1 MIIKAIKDAVKV
13 FPGRIKLLVTIAFG
27 VRIVA
32 NVLDI
37 AGTILMALLV
47 SFIAAVLSG
56 LEIPAQMLQILQFL
70 NIEGATPRDQVLVIG
85 SITVGI
91 FFLKPALLLPLNFQI
106 ARRMQMN
113 GAVVTGEMFQKFMR
127 LPISSVRQW
136 STPDITYVMNSGM
149 AGVVSILVAAV
160 TLAGEISLLI
170 SLSATLIFVNP
181 WMTLS
186 LALYILLLFW
196 FLTWISGARMKK
208 AGQTLGENNALLT
221 KNVLESMAAFREI
234 SVAGLVNR
242 RNKDFLRNRKL
253 VAKSLS
259 TAEFLNQIP
268 RFAVDL
274 ALILGIVLVAVFQVG
289 QENLVLAAGTT
300 VLFLTAATRML
311 PTVGPIQGSLNGI
324 ANFVGQVERF
334 YKFKDWL
341 DQQVTVQVKDVED
354 YKNHEKAILN
364 FAIECKKLSIQYPN
378 TKTQAIKNIS
388 FNSSHGDSLAIV
400 GTSGAGK
407 TTLADAI
414 LGLLIPETGEV
425 LLGGRTPLQIR
436 NSFPGSMAYVS
447 QDVALLDG
455 TIKENVSL
463 GLPEELIDIT
473 KVEKALK
480 RAHIW
485 DFVQSLPEKLDTVV
499 GERGTR
505 LSGGQ
510 RQRIGIARALYSE
523 PLLLVLDEATS
534 ALDAETEA
542 AITNMLKELHG
553 EVTVI
558 AIAHRLSTVQ
568 HSDLVLFL
576 RDGVLVDQGKFV
588 ELVNKHPDLARQ
600 ASLLGMDVVE

>member
-1 MIIKAIKDAVKV
+1 MIFRAIKEAVSV
-13 FPGRIKLLVTIAFG
+13 FPGRIRLLVTIAFF

-37 AGTILMALLV
+37 VGTILMALLV

-56 LEIPAQMLQILQFL
+56 LEIPVQMVQIFQFLQIANL
-70 NIEGATPRDQVLVIG
+70 TPRDQVLVIG
-85 SITVGI
+85 AITVAI

-149 AGVVSILVAAV
+149 AGVVSILVASV
-160 TLAGEISLLI
+160 TLAGELSLLV

-181 WMTLS
+181 WMTMS
-186 LALYILLLFW
+186 LALYIFLLFL
-196 FLTWISGARMKK
+196 FLTWISGARMRR
-208 AGQTLGENNALLT
+208 AGQVLGENNALLT
-221 KNVLESMAAFREI
+221 KNVLESMSAFREI
-234 SVAGLVNR
+234 SVAGLINR

-311 PTVGPIQGSLNGI
+311 PTVGPIQGSINGI
-324 ANFVGQVERF
+324 SNLVGQVERF
-334 YKFKDWL
+334 YNFKNWL
-341 DQQVTVQVKDVED
+341 DEQEIVQIKDVED
-354 YKNHEKAILN
+354 FQNHSKTKID
-364 FAIECKKLSIQYPN
+364 FTIECKNLSIRYPN
-378 TKTQAIKNIS
+378 SKDSAIRNVS
-388 FNSSHGDSLAIV
+388 FTSLHGKSLAIV

-414 LGLLIPETGEV
+414 LGLLIPQTGEV

-436 NSFPGSMAYVS
+436 NSFPGSMSYVS

-463 GLPEELIDIT
+463 GLPDALIDNA
-473 KVEKALK
+473 KVEKALR

-485 DFVQSLPEKLDTVV
+485 DFVQSLPDKLETVV

-510 RQRIGIARALYSE
+510 RQRVGIARALYSE

-542 AITNMLKELHG
+542 AITDMLKELHG

-568 HSDLVLFL
+568 HSDSVLFL
-576 RDGVLVDQGKFV
+576 RDGILVDQGKFAD
-588 ELVNKHPDLARQ
+588 LVSNHPDLARQ

>member
-1 MIIKAIKDAVKV
+1 MIFKAIKEAVAV
-13 FPGRIKLLVTIAFG
+13 FPGRIKLLVTIAFT

-56 LEIPAQMLQILQFL
+56 LEIPAQMVQIFQILQIANL
-70 NIEGATPRDQVLVIG
+70 TPRDQVLVIG
-85 SITVGI
+85 AITVAI

-149 AGVVSILVAAV
+149 AGVVSILVASV
-160 TLAGEISLLI
+160 TLAGELSLLV

-186 LALYILLLFW
+186 LALYIFLLFW
-196 FLTWISGARMKK
+196 FLTWISGSRLRK
-208 AGQTLGENNALLT
+208 AGQVLGENNALLT

-234 SVAGLVNR
+234 SVAGLINR

-311 PTVGPIQGSLNGI
+311 PTVGPIQGSINGI
-324 ANFVGQVERF
+324 SNLVGQVERF
-334 YKFKDWL
+334 YKFKNWL
-341 DQQVTVQVKDVED
+341 DEQEIVQIKDVED
-354 YKNHEKAILN
+354 FENHVKAKLD
-364 FAIECKKLSIQYPN
+364 FTIECKNLSIRYPN
-378 TKTQAIKNIS
+378 SKDSAIRNVS
-388 FNSSHGDSLAIV
+388 FTSRHGNSLAIV

-436 NSFPGSMAYVS
+436 NSFPGSMSYVS

-463 GLPEELIDIT
+463 GLPDALIDT
-473 KVEKALK
+473 AKVEKALR

-485 DFVQSLPEKLDTVV
+485 DFVQSLPDKLETVV

-510 RQRIGIARALYSE
+510 RQRVGIARALYSE

-534 ALDAETEA
+534 ALDAETES
-542 AITNMLKELHG
+542 AITDMLKELHG

-568 HSDLVLFL
+568 HSDSVLFL
-576 RDGVLVDQGKFV
+576 RDGVLVEQGKFAD
-588 ELVNKHPDLARQ
+588 LVSNHPDLARQ

>member
-1 MIIKAIKDAVKV
+1 MIFKAIKDAVKV

-70 NIEGATPRDQVLVIG
+70 NIQGATPRDQVLVIG

-91 FFLKPALLLPLNFQI
+91 FLLKPILLLPLNFQVSK
-106 ARRMQMN
+106 RMQLN
-113 GAVVTGEMFQKFMR
+113 GAQISSGMFERFMR
-127 LPISSVRQW
+127 LPVSGVRQW
-136 STPDITYVMNSGM
+136 STPEINYVMS
-149 AGVVSILVAAV
+149 AGVGAMVSILTSAIS
-160 TLAGEISLLI
+160 LIGEISLLL
-170 SLSATLIFVNP
+170 SLSATLVWVNP

-186 LALYILLLFW
+186 LAIYIFLLFW
-196 FLTWISGARMKK
+196 FLTWISGSKLRS
-208 AGQTLGENNALLT
+208 AGRVLGANDSLLT
-221 KNVLESMAAFREI
+221 KNILESVSAYREI
-234 SVAGLVNR
+234 SVAGLISQ
-242 RNKDFLRNRKL
+242 RNKDFLKNRKL
-253 VAKSLS
+253 VAGSL
-259 TAEFLNQIP
+259 TTTEFLNQIP

-274 ALILGIVLVAVFQVG
+274 ALILGIVLVAVFQIG

-311 PTVGPIQGSLNGI
+311 PTVGPIQGSINGI
-324 ANFVGQVERF
+324 ANLAGQVERF
-334 YKFKDWL
+334 YNFKNWL
-341 DQQVTVQVKDVED
+341 DQQSIVQVKDIED
-354 YKNHEKAILN
+354 FTNHTKSDKK
-364 FAIECKKLSIQYPN
+364 FSIECKDLTIKYPN
-378 TKTQAIKNIS
+378 TKDLAIKNIS
-388 FNSSHGDSLAIV
+388 FNSVHGASLAIV

-455 TIKENVSL
+455 TITENVSL
-463 GLPEELIDIT
+463 GLPENLIDLA

-485 DFVQSLPEKLDTVV
+485 DFVQSLPDKLATVV

-558 AIAHRLSTVQ
+558 AIAHRLSTVR

-576 RDGVLVDQGKFV
+576 RDGVLVDQGKFDD
-588 ELVNKHPDLARQ
+588 LVNKHPDLARQ

>member
-1 MIIKAIKDAVKV
+1 MIFKAIKEAVAV
-13 FPGRIKLLVTIAFG
+13 FPGRIRLLVTIAFA

-56 LEIPAQMLQILQFL
+56 LEIPIQMVQLLQFFS
-70 NIEGATPRDQVLVIG
+70 IEGFTPRDQVLIIG
-85 SITVGI
+85 SVTVAI
-91 FFLKPALLLPLNFQI
+91 FFLKPALLLPLNYQI

-149 AGVVSILVAAV
+149 AGVVSILVASV
-160 TLAGEISLLI
+160 TLAGEVSLLI
-170 SLSATLIFVNP
+170 SLSLTLIFVNP

-196 FLTWISGARMKK
+196 FLTWISGSRMRK
-208 AGQTLGENNALLT
+208 AGQVLGENNALLT
-221 KNVLESMAAFREI
+221 KNVLESMSAFREI
-234 SVAGLVNR
+234 SVAGLINR
-242 RNKDFLRNRKL
+242 RNKDFLNNRKL

-311 PTVGPIQGSLNGI
+311 PTVGPIQGSINGI
-324 ANFVGQVERF
+324 ANSVGQVERF
-334 YKFKDWL
+334 YKFKNWL
-341 DQQVTVQVKDVED
+341 DQQEIVQVKDIED
-354 YKNHEKAILN
+354 FKDHSKLDLIFSIESKN
-364 FAIECKKLSIQYPN
+364 LSIKYPN
-378 TKTQAIKNIS
+378 SDSQAVKNITFTS
-388 FNSSHGDSLAIV
+388 KHGDSLAIV
-400 GTSGAGK
+400 GKSGSGK
-407 TTLADAI
+407 TTLADAV
-414 LGLLIPETGEV
+414 LGLLIPQTGEV

-436 NSFPGSMAYVS
+436 NSYPGSMSYVS

-463 GLPEELIDIT
+463 GLPENLIDLA
-473 KVEKALK
+473 KVEKALR

-542 AITNMLKELHG
+542 AITDMLKELHG

-576 RDGVLVDQGKFV
+576 RDGVLVDQGKFAQ
-588 ELVNKHPDLARQ
+588 LVAKHPDLARQ

>member
-1 MIIKAIKDAVKV
+1 MIFQAIKDAVRV
-13 FPGRIKLLVTIAFG
+13 FPGRIRLLVSIAFA
-27 VRIVA
+27 VRIIA
-32 NVLDI
+32 NLLDI

-47 SFIAAVLSG
+47 SFIAAVLSR
-56 LEIPAQMLQILQFL
+56 LEIPPQMAQLLQFL
-70 NIEGATPRDQVLVIG
+70 NIEAAAPRDQVLVIG
-85 SITVGI
+85 SITVAI
-91 FFLKPALLLPLNFQI
+91 FFLKPAILLPLNFQI

-149 AGVVSILVAAV
+149 SGVVSILVAAV
-160 TLAGEISLLI
+160 TLAGEVSLLI

-186 LALYILLLFW
+186 LALYILILFW
-196 FLTWISGARMKK
+196 FLTWVSGSRLKK
-208 AGQTLGENNALLT
+208 AGRILGENNAMLT
-221 KNVLESMAAFREI
+221 KNVLESMSAFREI
-234 SVAGLVNR
+234 SVAGLINR
-242 RNKDFLRNRKL
+242 RNKEFLKNRRQ
-253 VAKSLS
+253 VARSLS

-311 PTVGPIQGSLNGI
+311 PTVGPIQGSINGI
-324 ANFVGQVERF
+324 SNFVGQVERF
-334 YKFKDWL
+334 YHFKNWL
-341 DQQVTVQVKDVED
+341 DQQQVVSAKEFED
-354 YKNHEKAILN
+354 SANHTKVSLN
-364 FAIECKKLSIQYPN
+364 FKIECDKLSIKYPN
-378 TKTQAIKNIS
+378 SKDLALKNIS
-388 FNSSHGDSLAIV
+388 FTAENGNSLAIV

-414 LGLLIPETGEV
+414 LGLLVPDSGEV
-425 LLGGRTPLQIR
+425 LIGGRTPLQIR
-436 NSFPGSMAYVS
+436 GSFPGSMAYVS

-463 GLPEELIDIT
+463 GLPEELIDIA

-480 RAHIW
+480 RSHIW
-485 DFVQSLPEKLDTVV
+485 DFVQSLPDKLDTVV

-534 ALDAETEA
+534 ALDAETES
-542 AITNMLKELHG
+542 AITDMLKELHG
-553 EVTVI
+553 TVTVI

-576 RDGVLVDQGKFV
+576 RDGILVDQGTFT
-588 ELVNKHPDLARQ
+588 ELVHKHPDLARQ

>member
-1 MIIKAIKDAVKV
+1 MIFKAIKEAVAV
-13 FPGRIKLLVTIAFG
+13 FPGRIKLLVTIAFT

-56 LEIPAQMLQILQFL
+56 LEIPAQMVQIFQILQIANL
-70 NIEGATPRDQVLVIG
+70 TPRDQVLVIG
-85 SITVGI
+85 AITVAI

-113 GAVVTGEMFQKFMR
+113 GAVVTGEMYQKFMR

-149 AGVVSILVAAV
+149 AGVVSILVASV
-160 TLAGEISLLI
+160 TLAGELSLLV

-181 WMTLS
+181 WMTLA
-186 LALYILLLFW
+186 LALYIFLLFS
-196 FLTWISGARMKK
+196 FLTWISGARLKQ
-208 AGQTLGENNALLT
+208 AGQVLGENNALLT

-234 SVAGLVNR
+234 SVAGLINR
-242 RNKDFLRNRKL
+242 RNKDFLKNRKL

-259 TAEFLNQIP
+259 TAEFLDQIP

-311 PTVGPIQGSLNGI
+311 PTVGPIQGSINGI
-324 ANFVGQVERF
+324 SNYVGQVERF
-334 YKFKDWL
+334 YKFKNWL
-341 DQQVTVQVKDVED
+341 DQQEIVQIKDVED
-354 YKNHEKAILN
+354 FDNHSKINLS
-364 FAIECKKLSIQYPN
+364 FTIECKDLSIRYPN
-378 TKTQAIKNIS
+378 SKDSAIRNIS
-388 FNSSHGDSLAIV
+388 FKSTHGNSLAIV

-414 LGLLIPETGEV
+414 LGLLIPQTGEV
-425 LLGGRTPLQIR
+425 LLGSRTPLQIR
-436 NSFPGSMAYVS
+436 NSFPGSMSYVS

-463 GLPEELIDIT
+463 GLPDALIDNA

-485 DFVQSLPEKLDTVV
+485 DFVQSLPDKLETVV

-534 ALDAETEA
+534 ALDAETES
-542 AITNMLKELHG
+542 AITDMLRELHG

-568 HSDLVLFL
+568 HSDSVLFL
-576 RDGVLVDQGKFV
+576 RDGVLVEQGKFAD
-588 ELVNKHPDLARQ
+588 LVNNHPDLARQ

>member
-1 MIIKAIKDAVKV
+1 MILRAIKDAVAV
-13 FPGRIKLLVTIAFG
+13 FPGRIRLLVTIAFA

-32 NVLDI
+32 NALDI

-56 LEIPAQMLQILQFL
+56 LAIPAQMLQLFQFF
-70 NIEGATPRDQVLVIG
+70 NIENLTPRDQVLVIG
-85 SITVGI
+85 SVTVAI
-91 FFLKPALLLPLNFQI
+91 FFLKPAILLPLNFQI

-149 AGVVSILVAAV
+149 AGVVSILVASV
-160 TLAGEISLLI
+160 TLAGEVSLLI
-170 SLSATLIFVNP
+170 SLSLTLIFVNP
-181 WMTLS
+181 WMTLA
-186 LALYILLLFW
+186 LAIYIFLLFW
-196 FLTWISGARMKK
+196 FLTWISGARMRK
-208 AGQTLGENNALLT
+208 AGQVLGENNALLT
-221 KNVLESMAAFREI
+221 KNVLESLASFREL
-234 SVAGLVNR
+234 SVAGLITR
-242 RNKDFLRNRKL
+242 RNKDFVKNRKL

-259 TAEFLNQIP
+259 TTEFLNQIP

-311 PTVGPIQGSLNGI
+311 PTVGPIQGSINGI
-324 ANFVGQVERF
+324 SNLIGQVERF
-334 YKFKDWL
+334 YNFKNWL
-341 DQQVTVQVKDVED
+341 DQQPNIQSKNIED
-354 YKNHEKAILN
+354 LTDHSKLALK
-364 FAIECKKLSIQYPN
+364 FDIECKNLSITYP
-378 TKTQAIKNIS
+378 KSDIAAIKNIT
-388 FNSSHGDSLAIV
+388 FNSLHGNSLAIV

-414 LGLLIPETGEV
+414 LGLLVPQTGDV

-436 NSFPGSMAYVS
+436 SSFAGSMAYVS

-463 GLPEELIDIT
+463 GLPIELIDLA

-485 DFVQSLPEKLDTVV
+485 DFVQSLPDKLDTVV

-510 RQRIGIARALYSE
+510 RQRVGIARALYTE

-542 AITNMLKELHG
+542 AITDMLKELHG

-568 HSDLVLFL
+568 HSDSVLFL
-576 RDGVLVDQGKFV
+576 RDGLLVDQGKFSD
-588 ELVNKHPDLARQ
+588 LIAKHPDLARQ

>member
-1 MIIKAIKDAVKV
+1 MIFKAIKEAVAV
-13 FPGRIKLLVTIAFG
+13 FPGRIRLLVTIAFA

-56 LEIPAQMLQILQFL
+56 LEIPIQMVQLLQFFS
-70 NIEGATPRDQVLVIG
+70 IEGFTPRDQVLIIG
-85 SITVGI
+85 SVTVAI

-149 AGVVSILVAAV
+149 AGVVSILVASV

-170 SLSATLIFVNP
+170 SLSLTLVFVNP

-196 FLTWISGARMKK
+196 FLTWISGARMRK
-208 AGQTLGENNALLT
+208 AGQVLGENNAQLT
-221 KNVLESMAAFREI
+221 KNVLESMSAFREI
-234 SVAGLVNR
+234 SVAGLINR
-242 RNKDFLRNRKL
+242 RNKDFLNNRKS

-311 PTVGPIQGSLNGI
+311 PTVGPIQGSINGI
-324 ANFVGQVERF
+324 ANYVGQVERF
-334 YKFKDWL
+334 YRFKNWL
-341 DQQVTVQVKDVED
+341 DQQEIVQVKDIED
-354 YKNHEKAILN
+354 FKNHSKFDLQ
-364 FAIECKKLSIQYPN
+364 FSIECKNLSIKYPN
-378 TKTQAIKNIS
+378 SDSHAVKNITFTS
-388 FNSSHGDSLAIV
+388 KHGDSLAIV
-400 GTSGAGK
+400 GTSGSGK
-407 TTLADAI
+407 TTLADAV
-414 LGLLIPETGEV
+414 LGLLIPQTGEV

-436 NSFPGSMAYVS
+436 NSFPGSMSYVS

-463 GLPEELIDIT
+463 GLPENLIDLA
-473 KVEKALK
+473 KVEKALR

-542 AITNMLKELHG
+542 AITDMLKELHG

-576 RDGVLVDQGKFV
+576 RDGVLVDQGKFAQ
-588 ELVNKHPDLARQ
+588 LVAKHPDLARQ

>member
-1 MIIKAIKDAVKV
+1 MIFKAIKEAVAV
-13 FPGRIKLLVTIAFG
+13 FPGRIKLLVTIAFT

-32 NVLDI
+32 NALDI

-56 LEIPAQMLQILQFL
+56 LEIPAQMVQIFQILQIANL
-70 NIEGATPRDQVLVIG
+70 TPRDQVLVIG
-85 SITVGI
+85 AITVAI

-113 GAVVTGEMFQKFMR
+113 GAVVTGEMYQKFMR

-149 AGVVSILVAAV
+149 AGVVSILVASV
-160 TLAGEISLLI
+160 TLAGELSLLV

-181 WMTLS
+181 WMTLA
-186 LALYILLLFW
+186 LALYIFLLFS
-196 FLTWISGARMKK
+196 FLTWISGARLKK
-208 AGQTLGENNALLT
+208 AGQVLGENNALLT

-234 SVAGLVNR
+234 SVAGLINR
-242 RNKDFLRNRKL
+242 RNKDFLKNRKL

-311 PTVGPIQGSLNGI
+311 PTVGPIQGSINGI
-324 ANFVGQVERF
+324 SNFVGQVERF
-334 YKFKDWL
+334 YKFKNWL
-341 DQQVTVQVKDVED
+341 DQQEIVQIKDVED
-354 YKNHEKAILN
+354 FDRHSKINLS
-364 FAIECKKLSIQYPN
+364 FTIECKDLSIRYPN
-378 TKTQAIKNIS
+378 SKDSAIRNIS
-388 FNSSHGDSLAIV
+388 FKSTHGKSLAIV

-414 LGLLIPETGEV
+414 LGLLIPQTGEV
-425 LLGGRTPLQIR
+425 LLGSRTPLQIR
-436 NSFPGSMAYVS
+436 NSFPGSMSYVS

-463 GLPEELIDIT
+463 GLPDALIDNA

-485 DFVQSLPEKLDTVV
+485 DFVQSLPDKLETVV

-534 ALDAETEA
+534 ALDAETES
-542 AITNMLKELHG
+542 AITDMLRELHG

-568 HSDLVLFL
+568 HSDSVLFL
-576 RDGVLVDQGKFV
+576 RDGVLVEQGKFAD
-588 ELVNKHPDLARQ
+588 LVNNHPDLARQ

>member
-1 MIIKAIKDAVKV
+1 MIFRAIKDAVAV
-13 FPGRIKLLVTIAFG
+13 FPGRIRLLVTIAFA

-56 LEIPAQMLQILQFL
+56 LATPAQMLQLIQFF
-70 NIEGATPRDQVLVIG
+70 NIENLTPRDQVLVIG
-85 SITVGI
+85 SVTVAI
-91 FFLKPALLLPLNFQI
+91 FFLKPAILLPLNFQI

-149 AGVVSILVAAV
+149 AGVVSILVASV
-160 TLAGEISLLI
+160 TLAGEVSLLI

-181 WMTLS
+181 WMTLA
-186 LALYILLLFW
+186 LAIYIFLLFW
-196 FLTWISGARMKK
+196 FLTWISGARLKK
-208 AGQTLGENNALLT
+208 AGQVLGENNALLT
-221 KNVLESMAAFREI
+221 KNVLESLASFREL
-234 SVAGLVNR
+234 SVAGLITR
-242 RNKDFLRNRKL
+242 RNKDFVKNRKL

-259 TAEFLNQIP
+259 TTEFLNQIP

-311 PTVGPIQGSLNGI
+311 PTVGPIQGSINNI
-324 ANFVGQVERF
+324 SNFVGQVERF
-334 YKFKDWL
+334 YNFKNWL
-341 DQQVTVQVKDVED
+341 DQQPDIKS
-354 YKNHEKAILN
+354 KNIEELTDHSKLALK
-364 FAIECKKLSIQYPN
+364 FGIECKNLSITYP
-378 TKTQAIKNIS
+378 KSDIAAIKNIT
-388 FNSSHGDSLAIV
+388 FNSLHGNSLAIV

-414 LGLLIPETGEV
+414 LGLLVPQTGDV

-436 NSFPGSMAYVS
+436 SSFAGSMAYVS

-463 GLPEELIDIT
+463 GLPVELIDLA

-485 DFVQSLPEKLDTVV
+485 DFVQSLPDKLDTVV

-510 RQRIGIARALYSE
+510 RQRVGIARALYTE

-542 AITNMLKELHG
+542 AITDMLKELHG

-568 HSDLVLFL
+568 HSDSVLFL
-576 RDGVLVDQGKFV
+576 RDGLLVDQGKFSD
-588 ELVNKHPDLARQ
+588 LIAKHPDLARQ

>member
-196 FLTWISGARMKK
+196 FLTWISGARMKR

-221 KNVLESMAAFREI
+221 KNVLESMAAYREI

-455 TIKENVSL
+455 SIKENVSL

>member
-1 MIIKAIKDAVKV
+1 M
-13 FPGRIKLLVTIAFG
+13 
-27 VRIVA
+27 
-32 NVLDI
+32 
-37 AGTILMALLV
+37 
-47 SFIAAVLSG
+47 
-56 LEIPAQMLQILQFL
+56 
-70 NIEGATPRDQVLVIG
+70 
-85 SITVGI
+85 
-91 FFLKPALLLPLNFQI
+91 
-106 ARRMQMN
+106 RR
-113 GAVVTGEMFQKFMR
+113 
-127 LPISSVRQW
+127 
-136 STPDITYVMNSGM
+136 
-149 AGVVSILVAAV
+149 
-160 TLAGEISLLI
+160 
-170 SLSATLIFVNP
+170 
-181 WMTLS
+181 
-186 LALYILLLFW
+186 
-196 FLTWISGARMKK
+196 
-208 AGQTLGENNALLT
+208 AGQVLGENNALLT
-221 KNVLESMAAFREI
+221 KNVLESMSAYREI
-234 SVAGLVNR
+234 SVAGLINR
-242 RNKDFLRNRKL
+242 RNKDFVRNRKL

-311 PTVGPIQGSLNGI
+311 PTVGPIQGSINGI

-334 YKFKDWL
+334 YNFKNWL
-341 DQQVTVQVKDVED
+341 DRQSIVQVKDIED
-354 YKNHEKAILN
+354 FTNHTKSDLK
-364 FAIECKKLSIQYPN
+364 FSIECKDLTIKYPN
-378 TKTQAIKNIS
+378 TKDLAIKNIS
-388 FNSSHGDSLAIV
+388 FNSVHGASLAIV

-463 GLPEELIDIT
+463 GLPENLIDLA

-485 DFVQSLPEKLDTVV
+485 DFVQSLPEKLETVV

-558 AIAHRLSTVQ
+558 AIAHRLSTVR

-576 RDGVLVDQGKFV
+576 RDGVLVDQGKFDD
-588 ELVNKHPDLARQ
+588 LVNKHPDLARQ

>member
-1 MIIKAIKDAVKV
+1 MIFKAIKEAVAV
-13 FPGRIKLLVTIAFG
+13 FPGRIKLLVTIAFT

-37 AGTILMALLV
+37 AGVILMALLV

-56 LEIPAQMLQILQFL
+56 LEIPAQMVQIFQILQIANL
-70 NIEGATPRDQVLVIG
+70 TPRDQVLVIG
-85 SITVGI
+85 AITVAI
-91 FFLKPALLLPLNFQI
+91 FFLKPAFLLPLNFQI

-113 GAVVTGEMFQKFMR
+113 GAVVTGEMYQKFMR

-149 AGVVSILVAAV
+149 AGVVSILVASV
-160 TLAGEISLLI
+160 TLAGELSLLV

-186 LALYILLLFW
+186 LALYIFLLFS
-196 FLTWISGARMKK
+196 FLTWISGARLKK
-208 AGQTLGENNALLT
+208 AGQVLGENNALLT

-234 SVAGLVNR
+234 SVAGLINR
-242 RNKDFLRNRKL
+242 RNKDFLKNRKL

-311 PTVGPIQGSLNGI
+311 PTVGPIQGSINGI
-324 ANFVGQVERF
+324 SNYVGQVERF
-334 YKFKDWL
+334 YKFKNWL
-341 DQQVTVQVKDVED
+341 DQQEIVQIKDVED
-354 YKNHEKAILN
+354 FDRHSKTNLS
-364 FAIECKKLSIQYPN
+364 FTIECKDLSIRYPN
-378 TKTQAIKNIS
+378 SKDSAIRNIS
-388 FNSSHGDSLAIV
+388 FKSTHGKSLAIV

-414 LGLLIPETGEV
+414 LGLLIPQTGEV
-425 LLGGRTPLQIR
+425 LLGSRTPLQIR
-436 NSFPGSMAYVS
+436 NSFPGSMSYVS

-463 GLPEELIDIT
+463 GLPDSLIDNA

-485 DFVQSLPEKLDTVV
+485 DFVQSLPDKLETVV

-534 ALDAETEA
+534 ALDAETES
-542 AITNMLKELHG
+542 AITDMLKELHG

-568 HSDLVLFL
+568 HSDSVLFL
-576 RDGVLVDQGKFV
+576 RDGVLVEQAKFAD
-588 ELVNKHPDLARQ
+588 LVNNHPDLARQ

>member
-1 MIIKAIKDAVKV
+1 MIFKAIKEAVAV
-13 FPGRIKLLVTIAFG
+13 FPGRIRLLVTIAFA

-56 LEIPAQMLQILQFL
+56 LEIPVQMVQLLQFFA
-70 NIEGATPRDQVLVIG
+70 IEGFTPRDQVLIIG
-85 SITVGI
+85 SVTVAI

-113 GAVVTGEMFQKFMR
+113 GAVVTGEMFQKYMR

-149 AGVVSILVAAV
+149 AGVVSILVASV
-160 TLAGEISLLI
+160 TLAGEVSLLI
-170 SLSATLIFVNP
+170 SLSLTLIFVNP

-186 LALYILLLFW
+186 LALYILLLFG
-196 FLTWISGARMKK
+196 FLTWISGSRMRK
-208 AGQTLGENNALLT
+208 AGQVLGENNALLT
-221 KNVLESMAAFREI
+221 KNVLESMSAFREI
-234 SVAGLVNR
+234 SVAGLINR
-242 RNKDFLRNRKL
+242 RNKDFLNNRKL

-324 ANFVGQVERF
+324 ANYVGQVERF
-334 YKFKDWL
+334 YRFKNWL
-341 DQQVTVQVKDVED
+341 DQQEIVQVKDIED
-354 YKNHEKAILN
+354 FKDHSKLDLIFSIESKN
-364 FAIECKKLSIQYPN
+364 LSIKYPN
-378 TKTQAIKNIS
+378 SDSQAVKNITFTS
-388 FNSSHGDSLAIV
+388 KHGDSLAIV
-400 GTSGAGK
+400 GKSGSGK
-407 TTLADAI
+407 TTLADAV
-414 LGLLIPETGEV
+414 LGLLIPQTGEV

-436 NSFPGSMAYVS
+436 NSYPGSMSYVS

-463 GLPEELIDIT
+463 GLPENLIDLA
-473 KVEKALK
+473 KVEKALR

-542 AITNMLKELHG
+542 AITDMLKELHG

-576 RDGVLVDQGKFV
+576 RDGVLVDQGKFAQ
-588 ELVNKHPDLARQ
+588 LVAKHPDLARQ

>member
-1 MIIKAIKDAVKV
+1 MIFKAIKEAVAV
-13 FPGRIKLLVTIAFG
+13 FPGRIRLLVTIAFA

-56 LEIPAQMLQILQFL
+56 LEIPIQMVQLLQFFA
-70 NIEGATPRDQVLVIG
+70 IEGFTPRDQVLIIG
-85 SITVGI
+85 SVTVAI

-149 AGVVSILVAAV
+149 AGVVSILVASV

-170 SLSATLIFVNP
+170 SLSLTLVFVNP

-196 FLTWISGARMKK
+196 FLTWISGARMRK
-208 AGQTLGENNALLT
+208 AGQVLGENNAQLT

-234 SVAGLVNR
+234 SVAGLINR
-242 RNKDFLRNRKL
+242 RNKDFLNNRKL

-311 PTVGPIQGSLNGI
+311 PTVGPIQGSINGI
-324 ANFVGQVERF
+324 ANYVGQVERF
-334 YKFKDWL
+334 YRFKNWL
-341 DQQVTVQVKDVED
+341 DQQEIVQVKDIED
-354 YKNHEKAILN
+354 FKNHSKFDLQ
-364 FAIECKKLSIQYPN
+364 FSIECKNLSIKYPN
-378 TKTQAIKNIS
+378 SDSHAVKNITFTS
-388 FNSSHGDSLAIV
+388 KHGDSLAIV
-400 GTSGAGK
+400 GTSGSGK
-407 TTLADAI
+407 TTLADAV
-414 LGLLIPETGEV
+414 LGLLIPQTGEV

-436 NSFPGSMAYVS
+436 NSFPGSMSYVS

-463 GLPEELIDIT
+463 GLPENLIDLA
-473 KVEKALK
+473 KVEKALR

-542 AITNMLKELHG
+542 AITDMLKELHG

-576 RDGVLVDQGKFV
+576 RDGVLVDQGKFAQ
-588 ELVNKHPDLARQ
+588 LVAKHPDLARQ

>member
-1 MIIKAIKDAVKV
+1 MIFKAIKEAVAV
-13 FPGRIKLLVTIAFG
+13 FPGRIKLLVTIAFT

-56 LEIPAQMLQILQFL
+56 LEIPAQMVQIFQILQIANL
-70 NIEGATPRDQVLVIG
+70 TPRDQVLVIG
-85 SITVGI
+85 AITVAI

-113 GAVVTGEMFQKFMR
+113 GAVVTGEMYQKFMR

-149 AGVVSILVAAV
+149 AGVVSILVASV
-160 TLAGEISLLI
+160 TLAGELSLLV

-181 WMTLS
+181 WMTLA
-186 LALYILLLFW
+186 LALYIFLLFS
-196 FLTWISGARMKK
+196 FLTWISGARLKQ
-208 AGQTLGENNALLT
+208 AGQVLGENNALLT

-234 SVAGLVNR
+234 SVAGLINR
-242 RNKDFLRNRKL
+242 RNKDFLKNRKL

-311 PTVGPIQGSLNGI
+311 PTVGPIQGSINGI
-324 ANFVGQVERF
+324 SNYVGQVERF
-334 YKFKDWL
+334 YKFKNWL
-341 DQQVTVQVKDVED
+341 DQQEIVQIKDVED
-354 YKNHEKAILN
+354 FDNHSKINLS
-364 FAIECKKLSIQYPN
+364 FTIECKDLSIRYPN
-378 TKTQAIKNIS
+378 SKDSAIRNIS
-388 FNSSHGDSLAIV
+388 FKSTHGNSLAIV

-414 LGLLIPETGEV
+414 LGLLIPQTGEV
-425 LLGGRTPLQIR
+425 LLGSRTPLQIR
-436 NSFPGSMAYVS
+436 NSFPGSMSYVS

-463 GLPEELIDIT
+463 GLPDALIDNA

-485 DFVQSLPEKLDTVV
+485 DFVQSLPDKLETVV

-534 ALDAETEA
+534 ALDAETES
-542 AITNMLKELHG
+542 AITDMLRELHG

-568 HSDLVLFL
+568 HSDSVLFL
-576 RDGVLVDQGKFV
+576 RDGVLVEQGKFAD
-588 ELVNKHPDLARQ
+588 LVNNHPDLARQ

>member
-208 AGQTLGENNALLT
+208 AGQVIGENNALLT

-341 DQQVTVQVKDVED
+341 DQQVTVQVKHFED

>member
-70 NIEGATPRDQVLVIG
+70 NIEGATPRVQVLVIG

-113 GAVVTGEMFQKFMR
+113 GAVVSGEMFQKFMR

-208 AGQTLGENNALLT
+208 AGQVIGENNALLT

-259 TAEFLNQIP
+259 TADFLNQIP

-311 PTVGPIQGSLNGI
+311 PTVGPIQGSLNNI
-324 ANFVGQVERF
+324 ANLVGQVERF

-341 DQQVTVQVKDVED
+341 DQQVTVKVKDVED

>member
-1 MIIKAIKDAVKV
+1 
-13 FPGRIKLLVTIAFG
+13 
-27 VRIVA
+27 
-32 NVLDI
+32 
-37 AGTILMALLV
+37 
-47 SFIAAVLSG
+47 
-56 LEIPAQMLQILQFL
+56 
-70 NIEGATPRDQVLVIG
+70 
-85 SITVGI
+85 
-91 FFLKPALLLPLNFQI
+91 LLLPLNFQI

-149 AGVVSILVAAV
+149 AGVVSILVASV
-160 TLAGEISLLI
+160 TLAGEVSLLI
-170 SLSATLIFVNP
+170 SLSLTLIFVNP

-196 FLTWISGARMKK
+196 FLTWISGSRMRK
-208 AGQTLGENNALLT
+208 AGQVLGENNALLT
-221 KNVLESMAAFREI
+221 KNVLESMSAFREI
-234 SVAGLVNR
+234 SVAGLINR
-242 RNKDFLRNRKL
+242 RNKDFLNNRKL

-311 PTVGPIQGSLNGI
+311 PTVGPIQGSINGI
-324 ANFVGQVERF
+324 ANSVGQVERF
-334 YKFKDWL
+334 YKFKNWL
-341 DQQVTVQVKDVED
+341 DQQEIVQVKDIED
-354 YKNHEKAILN
+354 FKDHSKLDLIFSIESKN
-364 FAIECKKLSIQYPN
+364 LSIKYPN
-378 TKTQAIKNIS
+378 SDSQAVKNITFTS
-388 FNSSHGDSLAIV
+388 KHGDSLAIV
-400 GTSGAGK
+400 GKSGSGK
-407 TTLADAI
+407 TTLADAV
-414 LGLLIPETGEV
+414 LGLLIPQTGEV

-436 NSFPGSMAYVS
+436 NSYPGSMSYVS

-463 GLPEELIDIT
+463 GLPENLIDLA
-473 KVEKALK
+473 KVEKALR

-542 AITNMLKELHG
+542 AITDMLKELHG

-576 RDGVLVDQGKFV
+576 RDGVLVDQGKFAQ
-588 ELVNKHPDLARQ
+588 LVAKHPDLARQ